1 MAGHF
6 VLFQSNDHQAVTF
19 NVKKKEFREEMH
31 LFELEDIDSRNHY
44 KQRAKEADRFLRN
57 KNINKQFF
65 DTFKAEYDEYRL
77 FENIDFDDLRF
88 HSLVNFFRYYK
99 ELLSYFRRYSVVS
112 VVSDGLISVI
122 IRTADNLSTQ
132 LQLIF
137 DEDGITR
144 FIVSDEDD
152 IHEEEDLI
160 FAIEGNFSSSNL
172 LEKSYKIRKLLSIL
186 DYQLCGSSKDFFFNR
201 KIPENM
207 NLKTL

>member
-1 MAGHF
+1 MAEHL
-6 VLFQSNDHQAVTF
+6 VLFQSNDHQAVIF
-19 NVKKKEFREEMH
+19 KVKKEG
-31 LFELEDIDSRNHY
+31 FEVQAFGLNNTALHDYHQH
-44 KQRAKEADRFLRN
+44 KAKRVEKFLRN

-65 DTFKAEYDEYRL
+65 DTFKAKYDEYCL
-77 FENIDFDDLRF
+77 FENIDFNDLRF

-112 VVSDGLISVI
+112 VISNGLVSVI

-152 IHEEEDLI
+152 IHEDEDLI